1 MFLGPFRW
9 MRRRV
14 YIGRYRALRARGI
27 FPGKEGDL
35 SIETQ
40 EYKAARGGIGI
51 EKKEGF
57 DWNAH
62 EALRQVP
69 AEQRYGSL
77 DPATFCGLDYTKWGA
92 QIVPGGSVDRRRW
105 YTFLGRKR
113 APGDVVAD
121 VLSEGEMAE
130 VGVFYQEDGVEDDL
144 LAEGLLEDEIDG
156 DVSDDFM
163 SDEDAAGDGVDGVR
177 E

>member
-1 MFLGPFRW
+1 MRGGSFR
-9 MRRRV
+9 V
-14 YIGRYRALRARGI
+14 KRATCRLRHR
-27 FPGKEGDL
+27 
-35 SIETQ
+35 STRT
-40 EYKAARGGIGI
+40 ARGGIGI

-92 QIVPGGSVDRRRW
+92 QIVSGGSVDRRRW